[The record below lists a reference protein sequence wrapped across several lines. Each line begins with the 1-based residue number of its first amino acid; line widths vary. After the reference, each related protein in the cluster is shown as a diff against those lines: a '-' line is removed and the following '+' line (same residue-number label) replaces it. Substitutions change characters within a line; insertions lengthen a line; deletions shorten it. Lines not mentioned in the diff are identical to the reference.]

1 MICTGGHLCKGSLSL
16 TATSFAN
23 CSAGDPASGFGVC
36 VVPYDWTSGSHRTD
50 PRRPRL
56 GQDGGAV
63 YVRGS
68 PHVSISDSSFENCS
82 AIGVSTSWVEVY
94 TVAAHW

>member
-1 MICTGGHLCKGSLSL
+1 VICTGGHLCKGSLSL
-16 TATSFAN
+16 TATSFAD
-23 CSAGDPASGFGVC
+23 CSGLGVC
-36 VVPYDWTSGSHRTD
+36 VVPHDWTSGSHRTD

-68 PHVSISDSSFENCS
+68 PHVSISDSSFEDCS

-94 TVAAHW
+94 TVAAHG